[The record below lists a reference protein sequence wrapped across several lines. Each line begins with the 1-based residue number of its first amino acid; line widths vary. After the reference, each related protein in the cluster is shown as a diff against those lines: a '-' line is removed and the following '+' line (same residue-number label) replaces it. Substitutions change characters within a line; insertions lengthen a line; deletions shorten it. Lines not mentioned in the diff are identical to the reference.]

1 MKFVG
6 DQDLKQ
12 NQFENLIVHNG
23 PTASFPVSPEI
34 GQLYFDTD
42 VQKLYVYRS
51 TGWYDLFQPLG
62 TLDSGIIM
70 MWTGT
75 IGSIPSGWSVCDGTG
90 GTPDLMDK
98 FVRCVPNDSTD
109 PVLTPAGSAT
119 HSHTG
124 YSHTHNVDLT
134 GATVLADQATTGGAI
149 GDGSNPRY
157 PASPSHTHSLP
168 SSFTLLSGSGASAN
182 SNDPTYYK
190 LIFIRKT

>member
-6 DQDLKQ
+6 NQDLKQ
-12 NQFENLIVHNG
+12 NEFENLIVHNG
-23 PTASFPVSPEI
+23 PTADFPVSPEV
-34 GQLYFDTD
+34 GQLYYDTD

-62 TLDSGIIM
+62 TLDSDIIM

-75 IGSIPSGWSVCDGTG
+75 IASIPAGWIPCDGTG
-90 GTPDLMDK
+90 GTFDLHDK
-98 FVRCVPNDSTD
+98 FIRCVPNDSTD
-109 PVLTPAGSAT
+109 PSSTPGGAAA

-124 YSHTHNVDLT
+124 YSHTHNVDLS
-134 GATVLADQATTGGAI
+134 GAAVQADPSTTGGAV
-149 GDGSNPRY
+149 GDTMNPRY

-168 SSFTLLSGSGASAN
+168 SSFTLLSGSGAAAI

-190 LIFIRKT
+190 LIYIQKT